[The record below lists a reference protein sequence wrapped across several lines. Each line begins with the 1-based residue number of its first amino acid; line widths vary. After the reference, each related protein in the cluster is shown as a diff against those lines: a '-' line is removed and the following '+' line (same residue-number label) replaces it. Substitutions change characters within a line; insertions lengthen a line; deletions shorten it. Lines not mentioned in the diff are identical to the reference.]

1 MTFFSFPNA
10 QAGDAVTV
18 DRWNALEAAFD
29 DFAAGATGAPRI
41 KGKAMAGDDAFLIT
55 VAASDDFSINRGLT
69 IVTGTL
75 STSSGSYVVAE
86 TITIVSFTG
95 SIRFKATHGTNSSTE
110 VDLRIRKESGGST
123 TTLQTWDIGN
133 NLSQDVS
140 IDVPVAVGDIIT
152 WEHKVSGG
160 VGVVSS
166 VTSTSQFGDD
176 YLRQYVP
183 IDESS

>member
-1 MTFFSFPNA
+1 MTFFTFPNA

-18 DRWNALEAAFD
+18 DRWNALEAAFT
-29 DFAAGATGAPRI
+29 DFANGSADAPRI
-41 KGKAMAGDDAFLIT
+41 KGKAMADDDAFLIT
-55 VAASDDFSINRGLT
+55 VAASDDFGISRGLD
-69 IVTGTL
+69 IVTGDRT
-75 STSSGSYVVAE
+75 TSSASYVVAE

-95 SIRFKATHGTNSSTE
+95 SIRFKARHGTSSSTE

-160 VGVVSS
+160 IGVVSTVS
-166 VTSTSQFGDD
+166 VTSQSGDD
-176 YLRQYVP
+176 YLREYVP